1 MLTRP
6 APILAAALLL
16 AACDQAT
23 APSPKPAPTPPRA
36 SALRNAPE
44 FASCRWETVKGAR
57 FSIDSFA
64 CGPQF
69 GRMHL
74 EADDDL
80 PGFRLVLDGADGA
93 VKTEAIR
100 FFEKA
105 PGEPIETVLPEVRK
119 ASGPK
124 AAGCGF
130 LPAEGVDNQG
140 KARMV
145 LSPLG
150 TAKAAWEKSVES
162 DEPDDQ
168 PCGRWGVGISGDR
181 YFFELPGH
189 PEIVVAADM
198 GSEIQIF
205 DPETLRPS
213 TP

>member
-1 MLTRP
+1 MS
-6 APILAAALLL
+6 AKPIPVLAAVLAL
-16 AACDQAT
+16 AACDQAA
-23 APSPKPAPTPPRA
+23 APTPKPAPAAKA

-69 GRMHL
+69 GRLHL

-80 PGFRLVLDGADGA
+80 PGFRLVSDGEDGA
-93 VKTEAIR
+93 VKTVAIR
-100 FFEKA
+100 FFDKA
-105 PGEPIETVLPEVRK
+105 PEAPIEAVLPAVRQ

-124 AAGCGF
+124 AAACGF
-130 LPAEGVDNQG
+130 LPAEGVDHQG
-140 KARMV
+140 KARVV

-150 TAKAAWEKSVES
+150 EAKAAWDRSVAG
-162 DEPDDQ
+162 DEPEDL
-168 PCGRWGVGISGDR
+168 PCGPLGVGIAGDR
-181 YFFELPGH
+181 FLFEVPGH
-189 PEIVVAADM
+189 GEVVAYADM